1 MNHTSRA
8 PHLQSSPSALRWA
21 GVLGM
26 LWFLGG
32 SRALAGPPPGTPID
46 NVANATAVD
55 PIAGAISAASN
66 AVRAVVQ
73 PAERVTIDGPR
84 IVAVAAGASGAFA
97 HRVVN
102 LGNVAS
108 DVRLD
113 VQNLSGDGFDLATL
127 ALFEDVDADGQR
139 GPSDLPLAIGGIV
152 PIAAG
157 AALDLVV
164 TFDVPPG
171 TPDLATAALR
181 VAATTQLD
189 GAVAA
194 VVDTARA
201 LAPVG
206 PPTLAFYRDA
216 SFGTVT
222 RVSPA
227 GRSLYLQA
235 VAPGANLSPTQ
246 RDRVTLERWASGL
259 THVYAEG
266 ALARARVRSRPS
278 S

>member
-139 GPSDLPLAIGGIV
+139 GPSDLPLAIGGI
-152 PIAAG
+152 
-157 AALDLVV
+157 
-164 TFDVPPG
+164 
-171 TPDLATAALR
+171 
-181 VAATTQLD
+181 
-189 GAVAA
+189 
-194 VVDTARA
+194 
-201 LAPVG
+201 
-206 PPTLAFYRDA
+206 
-216 SFGTVT
+216 
-222 RVSPA
+222 
-227 GRSLYLQA
+227 
-235 VAPGANLSPTQ
+235 
-246 RDRVTLERWASGL
+246 
-259 THVYAEG
+259 
-266 ALARARVRSRPS
+266 
-278 S
+278 